1 MCGVYNRTI
10 HEAAGGL
17 IISDPE
23 VLRGRP
29 VFRGTRVPAAILFE
43 YLADGLTLDYFLE
56 SFPSVKRE
64 QAIGVLRYWQQRI
77 EEEFAA

>member
-1 MCGVYNRTI
+1 MVNQII

-23 VLRGRP
+23 VLGGKP
-29 VFRGTRVPAAILFE
+29 IFRGTRVPACILFE
-43 YLADGLTLDYFLE
+43 YLADGLALDYFLE

-64 QAIGVLRYWQQRI
+64 QAIGVLRYGQHRI
-77 EEEFAA
+77 EEELAA

>member
-1 MCGVYNRTI
+1 MVNCVI

-23 VLRGRP
+23 VLGGKP
-29 VFRGTRVPAAILFE
+29 AFRGTRVPTAILFE
-43 YLADGLTLDYFLE
+43 YLAGGLALDYFLE

-64 QAIGVLRYWQQRI
+64 QAIGVLRYGQHRI
-77 EEEFAA
+77 KEELAA